1 MSWFR
6 LRLRRH
12 SVEKRLDRELRFHIE
27 RQIEDSIAAGMSLEE
42 ARRKACLDFG
52 GLEQIK
58 EDCRDI
64 RCPRWFRD
72 LIQDLRHGA
81 RLLRRKPG
89 FTVLAATT
97 LALGIGANT
106 AIFSVINSV
115 LLLPLPYSDPGQLV
129 QIREIDPKRA
139 SNDASP
145 ADFVDW
151 RNLSRSFEGMTAIW
165 GMSINL
171 TGGEYPEQVL
181 AMTVTSDFFRVF
193 GARPARGRIFLD
205 REYDAPFWP
214 RPDKPNAHYPA
225 IILSH
230 GLWQRRF
237 GGDPGLIGKALTI
250 DGRQVTVAGIM
261 PADFRFDEIPGLG
274 TAECWIPG
282 NWEENEYPA
291 VRQFIVVGRLGA
303 GVTRSQ
309 AQSEMDVIAGLLSKK
324 RPRENTGWG
333 VSLVPLQEIV
343 VGPVRYELMVL
354 FGAVGFV
361 LLIACANIAN
371 LLLTRAVARQREVA
385 VRAALGAG
393 RLRLMRQL
401 LTETLLLSVS
411 AGVLG
416 LMLARWSVTGLIALA
431 PADLPRLAEISL
443 DGRVFMF
450 TLLIS
455 LAAGLASGAA
465 PAWKVSKADWSNA
478 LKEGLTTS
486 MGKRRRWLHDALAV
500 AQIALALMLLVGSGL
515 MIRTFIR
522 LQSVELGFSPQNV
535 LTAAVPAF
543 RRGRSA
549 AEAVEIYQRLM
560 DRVRT
565 IPGVLHAGMGVIPLR
580 AGGSNLFFPDG
591 QGEGIRCEADAPS
604 PGYFRALSARLIAGR
619 LFTDQDGRDSQ
630 PVAIVNRTAA
640 QTMWPG
646 QTAIGKRLAYD
657 TSRWMV
663 TVVGVI
669 EDIRMS
675 NLESPSKPRV
685 YFPLA
690 QSRATF
696 PGTMVVQTRG
706 DPLELVGALR
716 QALKAV
722 DGETPL
728 GRVATMEEL
737 LSRLLARRRFIAAL
751 ISSFS
756 IIAFVLA
763 TVGIYGLLSY
773 TTSTRTHEFGIRIA
787 LGASA
792 VDVLKLVF
800 RQGLPLVILG
810 ELLGLG
816 GALAL
821 NHVMAALVWGVTTTD
836 PATYLAAMGAWAL
849 IALFACYLP
858 ARRATRV
865 DPLVALR
872 CE

>member
-1 MSWFR
+1 MRWFSFLFR
-6 LRLRRH
+6 KQASDRQ
-12 SVEKRLDRELRFHIE
+12 LDKELRFHLE
-27 RQIEDSIAAGMSLEE
+27 QQIDEYIALGITPEE
-42 ARRKACLDFG
+42 ARRKARLDFG

-58 EDCRDI
+58 EDCRDT

-72 LIQDLRHGA
+72 LVQDLRYGA
-81 RLLRRKPG
+81 RLLRKKPG
-89 FTVLAATT
+89 FTTLVVAT

-115 LLLPLPYSDPGQLV
+115 LLLPLPYSDPERLV
-129 QIREIDPKRA
+129 QIREIDPKGA
-139 SNDASP
+139 SHDASP
-145 ADFVDW
+145 ADFVNW

-181 AMTVTSDFFRVF
+181 AMTVTSDFYRVF
-193 GARPARGRIFLD
+193 RAQPARGRAFLEQ
-205 REYDAPFWP
+205 EYNVPFWP
-214 RPDKPNAHYPA
+214 RPDRPNAHT

-250 DGRQVTVAGIM
+250 DGRQVTVVGIM
-261 PADFRFDEIPGLG
+261 PADFRFNEVPGLG

-282 NWEENEYPA
+282 EWDENEYPA
-291 VRQFIVVGRLGA
+291 VRQFIVVGRLRV
-303 GVTRSQ
+303 GVARSQ
-309 AQSEMDVIAGLLSKK
+309 AQSEMNVIAGVLGKK
-324 RPRENTGWG
+324 RPKENAGWG
-333 VSLVPLQEIV
+333 ASLVPLQEII
-343 VGPVRYELMVL
+343 VGPVRNELLVL
-354 FGAVGFV
+354 FGAVAFV

-401 LTETLLLSVS
+401 LTETFVLSIS
-411 AGVLG
+411 AGALG
-416 LMLARWSVTGLIALA
+416 LMLARMGIAGLIALA

-443 DGRVFMF
+443 DSRAFMF

-455 LAAGLASGAA
+455 LAAGLACGAA
-465 PAWKVSKADWSNA
+465 PALRVSKAELANA

-515 MIRTFIR
+515 MVRTFIR
-522 LQSVELGFSPQNV
+522 LQSVELGFNPQNV
-535 LTAAVPAF
+535 LTASVPAF
-543 RRGRSA
+543 RRGRSS
-549 AEAVEIYQRLM
+549 AEAVAVYQRLM

-565 IPGVLHAGMGVIPLR
+565 IPGVLHAGVGVIPLR
-580 AGGSNLFFPDG
+580 GGGSNLFFPDG
-591 QGEGIRCEADAPS
+591 QGEGIRCETDAPS
-604 PGYFRALSARLIAGR
+604 PDYFRALSARLSAGR
-619 LFTDQDGRDSQ
+619 LFTEQDGRDAQ
-630 PVAIVNRTAA
+630 AVAIVNRTAA
-640 QTMWPG
+640 QVMWPG
-646 QTAIGKRLAYD
+646 QSAIGKRLAYD
-657 TSRWMV
+657 TDRWKV
-663 TVVGVI
+663 TIVGVI

-675 NLESPSKPRV
+675 NLEGSPKPRV
-685 YFPLA
+685 YVPLT
-690 QSRATF
+690 QSKATF
-696 PGTMVVQTRG
+696 PGTMVVQTKG

-737 LSRLLARRRFIAAL
+737 LSRLLAPRRFIAAL

-756 IIAFVLA
+756 ILAFVLA

-787 LGASA
+787 FGARA
-792 VDVLKLVF
+792 VDVLQLVF
-800 RQGLPLVILG
+800 RQGLALVILG
-810 ELLGLG
+810 ELLGLV

-821 NHVMAALVWGVTTTD
+821 NQVMTTLVWGVTTTD
-836 PATYLAAMGAWAL
+836 PVTYLAAIGAWAL
-849 IALFACYLP
+849 LALFACYIP
-858 ARRATRV
+858 ARRATRA